1 MESKLF
7 SSRLWCVPLLSLVA
21 VIAQAEEL
29 VWAVELEQARLSAVI
44 NGDLLDDERSLTASG
59 TESARTW
66 ARNSLH
72 LRRTGEV
79 VGRRGSEWSAFMV
92 QEVHIRGR
100 GVQAGVRL
108 NQDSG
113 LEGTA
118 YSFNVNSVQ
127 HRRWG
132 LSWHHQ
138 AAQVWTAPLVGPVQW
153 HVGASAFVVDRFKS
167 ITAEGVLTDGAA
179 GRLGLQARTREDE
192 LGGTSSFVQPDKP
205 LGWGATLDAGVQG
218 GEAGSLQW
226 ALEVRE
232 LGPKIRLRHV
242 LGEDK
247 TIDTDTVT
255 FDAEGYTNFAPAI
268 RGRYTDRAA
277 KLRIEPEWRAR
288 FSQPL
293 GGRGQIQSALVLH
306 GARKEW
312 SLGYAYPVTADQR
325 ITVTGFALRD
335 MPASLGVRWDARHIS
350 LAWRGDRLKASKALI
365 WVLEG
370 GLRF

>member
-1 MESKLF
+1 MFF
-7 SSRLWCVPLLSLVA
+7 SSRLWCAPFLGLFA
-21 VIAQAEEL
+21 VIAQAEEP

-44 NGDLLDDERSLTASG
+44 NGELLDDERSLTASD
-59 TESARTW
+59 TDSARSW

-72 LRRTGEV
+72 LRRSAEAA
-79 VGRRGSEWSAFMV
+79 GRRASEWSGFVV
-92 QEVHIRGR
+92 QEVHVRGR

-113 LEGTA
+113 LQGTA
-118 YSFNVNSVQ
+118 YPFNVNSTQ

-132 LSWHHQ
+132 LSWRHE

-179 GRLGLQARTREDE
+179 GRLSLQARTREDE
-192 LGGTSSFVQPDKP
+192 LGGTSSFVQPAKP

-218 GEAGSLQW
+218 GAAGSLQW
-226 ALEVRE
+226 ALEVRD
-232 LGPKIRLRHV
+232 LGPKVRLRHV

-247 TIDTDTVT
+247 TINTDTVS
-255 FDAEGYTNFAPAI
+255 FDADGYTNFAPAI

-277 KLRIEPEWRAR
+277 KLRIEPEWRAH
-288 FSQPL
+288 FSHPL
-293 GGRGQIQSALVLH
+293 GARGQIQSALLLH
-306 GARKEW
+306 GARQEW
-312 SLGYAYPVTADQR
+312 SLGYAHPMTANQR

-335 MPASLGVRWDARHIS
+335 MPASLGVRWDARHFS
-350 LAWRGDRLKASKALI
+350 VAWRGDRLKTSRARI